1 MPEVRL
7 EEMKRQGE
15 KRLRELGLTLY
26 EAWRC
31 VEHGMCPENVDP
43 IDVEEAFWMYVD
55 AVEALEKRSIIAEL
69 ERRYM
74 EETRAR
80 EKKIPVPA

>member
-1 MPEVRL
+1 MRL

-31 VEHGMCPENVDP
+31 VEHGMCPEGVDP
-43 IDVEEAFWMYVD
+43 VDVEEAFWMIVD

-69 ERRYM
+69 EHRYM
-74 EETRAR
+74 EELEA
-80 EKKIPVPA
+80 EKKQRLPVPA